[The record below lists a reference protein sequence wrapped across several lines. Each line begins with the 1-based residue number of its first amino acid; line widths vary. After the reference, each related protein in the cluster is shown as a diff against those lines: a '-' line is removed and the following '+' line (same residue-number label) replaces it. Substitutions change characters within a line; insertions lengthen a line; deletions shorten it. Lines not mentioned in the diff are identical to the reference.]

1 MTAVENSTVPTPGRP
16 VAWRWLPP
24 VGTWRYHALLLAVG
38 CLVLGPLG
46 GLTAAYMYYSL
57 GFFIGGQ
64 VLAGILGSI
73 VTVGYGAEGKHGA
86 NLMQTTAASVA
97 GMGGMSGLVQALIWL
112 GLPHPPL
119 LSLMLYVL
127 CIGMFGAGVGMLYTP
142 LLVDRLKLTYP
153 SGLAVAN
160 ILRTLTDR
168 ELLRRAV
175 SRLGGGI
182 GLGFIGGIGS
192 QTVSLLDALDLS
204 MSTFGAG
211 MVVASR
217 IAVPAFV
224 GSLVFTALVPVFI
237 SVGWLEPGEPYRKIS
252 FIIAVGALMG
262 ASAVDLSAMLLEG
275 ARRWKGAPEDAASRE
290 ESPSFKSTSQRRLW
304 VWTLSWAVAVIAVG
318 SLLLHEPVFFLIFAV
333 LMAFVFALVNGIAQ
347 GISDFNPISAAVVI
361 ALLLMAAM
369 GMHDPMVG
377 MIASI
382 VLFVGT
388 NVATDMQQDRSTGW
402 RLGTSRVLQFRYQVA
417 GIVVGSIAT
426 IAFSQLFLNAYP
438 VLRLDQTVMAAADQP
453 RQWTSAATYKIV
465 GILRGLSYDGTK
477 QRLAVGL
484 GVCIGLLMQIVRR
497 WLHGRVAYQRHIASG
512 RHGVATGWV
521 VDALLL
527 PSPYAFFFG
536 GFVNLIT
543 TGYFAAG
550 GVLASIMNWR
560 NSRRPESDDSGLP
573 ADMSTVSLVGG
584 GLIAGESLAALAMA
598 FVQFFAMA

>member
-1 MTAVENSTVPTPGRP
+1 MTAVENGTVPTPGRP

-290 ESPSFKSTSQRRLW
+290 EST
-304 VWTLSWAVAVIAVG
+304 
-318 SLLLHEPVFFLIFAV
+318 
-333 LMAFVFALVNGIAQ
+333 
-347 GISDFNPISAAVVI
+347 
-361 ALLLMAAM
+361 
-369 GMHDPMVG
+369 
-377 MIASI
+377 
-382 VLFVGT
+382 
-388 NVATDMQQDRSTGW
+388 
-402 RLGTSRVLQFRYQVA
+402 
-417 GIVVGSIAT
+417 
-426 IAFSQLFLNAYP
+426 
-438 VLRLDQTVMAAADQP
+438 
-453 RQWTSAATYKIV
+453 
-465 GILRGLSYDGTK
+465 
-477 QRLAVGL
+477 
-484 GVCIGLLMQIVRR
+484 
-497 WLHGRVAYQRHIASG
+497 
-512 RHGVATGWV
+512 
-521 VDALLL
+521 
-527 PSPYAFFFG
+527 
-536 GFVNLIT
+536 
-543 TGYFAAG
+543 
-550 GVLASIMNWR
+550 
-560 NSRRPESDDSGLP
+560 
-573 ADMSTVSLVGG
+573 
-584 GLIAGESLAALAMA
+584 
-598 FVQFFAMA
+598 